1 MLMGGRDDR
10 SRGHWK
16 PQALGLSPSSS
27 SYGGGA
33 SSCQAFGR
41 WYAPGSTPL
50 PSEDLS
56 AQMYRRASAVLRQH
70 GFGHYEV
77 SNYAKTGRQEVPD

>member
-1 MLMGGRDDR
+1 MV
-10 SRGHWK
+10 
-16 PQALGLSPSSS
+16 AL
-27 SYGGGA
+27 
-33 SSCQAFGR
+33 QAFGR

-56 AQMYRRASAVLRQH
+56 AHMYRRASTVLRQH

-77 SNYAKTGRQEVPD
+77 SNYAKTGRQAEQPSLLPSLPFLLAS